1 MSRHMGRERVMQNA
15 LKGISS
21 LCGCT
26 GLELLSIPIE
36 RGEDTDMRIVHT
48 FFPVCC
54 LWLHISYTEEAVK
67 GLSWQTVWS
76 FIVNKSFC
84 HLYKALRKKTDIH
97 ANKTPLTSIIR
108 VDSLFSIK
116 FPVSSMRK

>member
-1 MSRHMGRERVMQNA
+1 MQDA

-26 GLELLSIPIE
+26 GLELLSVPIE
-36 RGEDTDMRIVHT
+36 RGEGMGMRIVHT
-48 FFPVCC
+48 FFPVCR
-54 LWLHISYTEEAVK
+54 LWMHISYTEEAVK
-67 GLSWQTVWS
+67 GLSLQSVWS

-108 VDSLFSIK
+108 VDSLFSIR